1 MLLFKDNGIGITKSE
16 QAIIFD
22 KFQRISTGDIHNQKG
37 FGLGLAY
44 VKKVVE
50 LHQGFIQIFSEL
62 NKGSRF
68 DLFLP
73 TN

>member
-1 MLLFKDNGIGITKSE
+1 MAKSE
-16 QAIIFD
+16 QAIVFD
-22 KFQRISTGDIHNQKG
+22 KFQRVGTGNLHNQKG

-50 LHQGFIQIFSEL
+50 LHKGFIQIFSEL

-68 DLFLP
+68 DLYLP
-73 TN
+73 NQ